1 MGRSMKYLF
10 SKKTGLLA
18 KVQASTL
25 LETIVASVIFMIIF
39 VMAMD
44 TMTRIAVSNQK
55 DGEYLLIESSFN
67 KCTREIKNKELAVGT
82 DVYMFKWGRIDV
94 TVSPYT
100 EKLFL
105 VEMNAVTDRKR
116 EVSYRYIA
124 ADETNNE

>member
-67 KCTREIKNKELAVGT
+67 KCTREIKNKELAVGANT
-82 DVYMFKWGRIDV
+82 YTFKWGRIDV

-116 EVSYRYIA
+116 EVSYRYIV